1 MSNEIS
7 WPAKPF
13 YIQSKIGLSNWAL
26 TITAQGGVVMQALDP
41 TVDQLWT
48 AVLDP
53 RGGAFLKH
61 MGTGRVLARGSGGPL
76 QAVNSNGSDPNQL
89 WRVEDLG
96 SPWVGINS
104 LTDWEQKINVYGSD
118 VHGTVGTWH
127 WDCGAD
133 NEEWRLVE
141 ETGAVTIDSIV
152 YDTSKAV
159 ADLGRPPSRCSAT
172 TVDNRHSGVPD
183 TSTYTLA
190 RSVTTTRSFT
200 NSESD
205 TTGHKYTQTFGVNGG
220 IDKVVEVSASASFEE
235 SDSKTVSITSQ
246 TTDSETNTDTVS
258 TSVNVPAGKMYR
270 YQVVVHYG
278 KVSVPYTAK
287 LTFQSVVPGAAAVH
301 FEQKGTFEGVNAT
314 EVTIEVADIT
324 PNQAQPET
332 ARVLEHV

>member
-7 WPAKPF
+7 WPKNPF

-26 TITAQGGVVMQALDP
+26 TVTDQGAVVMRSLTA
-41 TVDQLWT
+41 TIDQQWSAT
-48 AVLDP
+48 PDP

-61 MGTGRVLARGSGGPL
+61 LGTGRVLARSSGGPL
-76 QAVNSNGSDPNQL
+76 QAVNQNGSDPNQL

-118 VHGTVGTWH
+118 VHGTIGTWH
-127 WDCGAD
+127 WDRGSD
-133 NEEWRLVE
+133 NEEWRLIE
-141 ETGAVTIDSIV
+141 ETGTVTINSMV

-159 ADLGRPPSRCSAT
+159 ADLGRPPYRCSAT
-172 TVDNRHSGVPD
+172 TVDNRRSAVPD

-200 NSESD
+200 NAQSD
-205 TTGHKYTQTFGVNGG
+205 TTGHKYTQTFGVKGG
-220 IDKVVEVSASASFEE
+220 IDKVIEVSASFSFEE
-235 SDSKTVSITSQ
+235 SDSKTISITSQ

-270 YQVVVHYG
+270 YQVVVYYG
-278 KVSVPYTAK
+278 KVSVPYTAQ
-287 LTFQSVVPGAAAVH
+287 LTFRSVVPGAAPVH
-301 FEQKGTFEGVNAT
+301 FEQNGTFEGVNAT
-314 EVTIEVADIT
+314 ETAIEVADVT
-324 PNQAQPET
+324 PNQAQRET
-332 ARVLEHV
+332 VLALEKV

>member
-26 TITAQGGVVMQALDP
+26 AVTAQRAVVMQELQSRI
-41 TVDQLWT
+41 DQLWAAT
-48 AVLDP
+48 PDQ

-61 MGTGRVLARGSGGPL
+61 VGTGLVLFRGADQHL
-76 QAVNSNGSDPNQL
+76 QAVNQNGSDPAQL

-96 SPWVGINS
+96 QPWVGINS
-104 LTDWEQKINVYGSD
+104 RTDWEQKINVYGSD
-118 VHGTVGTWH
+118 VHGTIGTWH
-127 WDCGAD
+127 WDGGAD

-141 ETGAVTIDSIV
+141 ESGAVTIDAIV

-159 ADLGRPPSRCSAT
+159 ADLGRPPSRCAAT
-172 TVDNRHSGVPD
+172 TVDNTRSGVPD

-205 TTGHKYTQTFGVNGG
+205 TTGHKYTQTFGVKGG

-235 SDSKTVSITSQ
+235 LDSKTISITSQ
-246 TTDSETNTDTVS
+246 TTDSETTTDTVS
-258 TSVNVPAGKMYR
+258 TSVNVPAGKKYR
-270 YQVVVHYG
+270 YQVMVYYG
-278 KVSVPYTAK
+278 KVSVPYTAQ
-287 LTFQSVVPGAAAVH
+287 LTFQSVVPGAAPVH
-301 FEQKGTFEGVNAT
+301 FEQKGMFEGINAT
-314 EVTIEVADIT
+314 GVAIEVADIT
-324 PNQAQPET
+324 PSQAQSET
-332 ARVLEHV
+332 VLALEKV